1 MEGKIKLRIGSK
13 SSFWNRRYKVFLN
26 GNSVGN
32 IDYKNPQIS
41 FGVNTGNNLLLV
53 KSKTFE
59 KELNLNI
66 TDDKIIFPVEITE
79 NWGANNS
86 GFKPSKLMYGLK
98 IGFLIVYAL
107 TFSYLTLIKNKNMTP
122 SIFIPIIILFS
133 LGSSYKK
140 TDPFDLD
147 YKKF

>member
-1 MEGKIKLRIGSK
+1 
-13 SSFWNRRYKVFLN
+13 
-26 GNSVGN
+26 
-32 IDYKNPQIS
+32 
-41 FGVNTGNNLLLV
+41 LV

-66 TDDKIIFPVEITE
+66 TDEKLIFPVEITE

-86 GFKPSKLMYGLK
+86 EFKTSKLLYGLK

-107 TFSYLTLIKNKNMTP
+107 VISYLTLIKNKNMTF
-122 SIFIPIIILFS
+122 SLIIPIIILISF
-133 LGSSYKK
+133 GSSFKK
-140 TDPFDLD
+140 TTPFDLD